1 MTASNRTFPARRP
14 QTGAAQRSQRVLAM
28 PARRCTELITPR
40 PRSVAF
46 RHRRPPRFNRIGST
60 RDDSATVRV
69 KFLSTHRRLLWMDV
83 GCRSRVLRSLQPM
96 STNLLV
102 SLLTAQVLAMSLFF
116 TEAYPEAIIPLL
128 QIALG
133 AVVASAILLFCIDMT
148 RIAHE
153 WLRARK
159 SRQYSRVRL
168 R

>member
-1 MTASNRTFPARRP
+1 
-14 QTGAAQRSQRVLAM
+14 
-28 PARRCTELITPR
+28 
-40 PRSVAF
+40 
-46 RHRRPPRFNRIGST
+46 
-60 RDDSATVRV
+60 
-69 KFLSTHRRLLWMDV
+69 
-83 GCRSRVLRSLQPM
+83 M

-116 TEAYPEAIIPLL
+116 TEAYPDAIIPLI

-159 SRQYSRVRL
+159 SRHTHA
-168 R
+168 